1 MFFLFHHTVIPLVEP
16 TNSPRFG
23 PHSEA
28 YVSIPA
34 AAANGYISFSPSS
47 LSVSIAEPDSGFG
60 STVALQLSRS
70 GAYGTATITWRVM
83 GITTDSED
91 LGTSAGEDTIED
103 GQK

>member
-1 MFFLFHHTVIPLVEP
+1 MFFLFCHTVVPLVEP

-23 PHSEA
+23 PRSEA
-28 YVSIPA
+28 FISIPA
-34 AAANGYISFSPSS
+34 TAANGYISFSASS
-47 LSVSIAEPDSGFG
+47 LSVSTAEPDSDFG

-70 GAYGTATITWRVM
+70 GAYGTATITWRVV
-83 GITTDSED
+83 GITTDSGD